1 MVLKH
6 RKSLQ
11 KSLCPVVIC
20 RYLCS
25 SAYSFRRLVV
35 FQPWTWVCTAVH
47 NLGRPSLSCAV
58 HAHDP
63 RPCPSQFV
71 KHVLKNKWVQYDVCI
86 ILWAG
91 VWVWIS
97 QLSLRNARAAL
108 SPPPKGRTGTSA
120 RAEQWLC
127 QNVWELWHLY
137 KKKKMSVPTPSG
149 SLWSKGRTGIC
160 SRSISIFGYLS
171 IYTSLSLSLSL
182 YIYIYIYIRE
192 RERESLRAGRAG
204 RASARAGATAR
215 SPPWPWAAGSR
226 GRNSDFDMTDYVI
239 HWTKAASFPIL
250 LATGLVDNG
259 WKIEETGFTFTEVKT
274 TVKLGPAEYADI
286 FWSHV

>member
-1 MVLKH
+1 MYGSYGTSIK
-6 RKSLQ
+6 RK
-11 KSLCPVVIC
+11 KC
-20 RYLCS
+20 
-25 SAYSFRRLVV
+25 
-35 FQPWTWVCTAVH
+35 
-47 NLGRPSLSCAV
+47 LSR
-58 HAHDP
+58 P
-63 RPCPSQFV
+63 RPEACD
-71 KHVLKNKWVQYDVCI
+71 LR
-86 ILWAG
+86 AG
-91 VWVWIS
+91 
-97 QLSLRNARAAL
+97 RA
-108 SPPPKGRTGTSA
+108 SA
-120 RAEQWLC
+120 RAP
-127 QNVWELWHLY
+127 Y
-137 KKKKMSVPTPSG
+137 R
-149 SLWSKGRTGIC
+149 SLVIY
-160 SRSISIFGYLS
+160 RSIL
-171 IYTSLSLSLSL
+171 LSLSLSL

-286 FWSHV
+286 F